1 MKKKILLVVVLV
13 VLLLG
18 VGAAYAYFETD
29 FFKTEK
35 EIFLSYLLNDKMTT
49 DEEKM
54 AQYFEKKETTSHT
67 YSGELGMTA
76 NGMEDESVE
85 MLNGSNIT
93 FEGATNPA
101 QKLTEMELTANLATG
116 VNIPIMYKQ
125 DGETY
130 GIQTNLLD
138 ERYIAIRNENLKA
151 LVEMFGLDST
161 SVPDKIE
168 VEDMTFTEEET
179 KTLKE
184 KYVGILEEDLPEELF
199 SKEKVDSQTIITLSM
214 GQDKFVEVL
223 RKILETLRDDEIIL
237 NKLPVGYD
245 KETFQ
250 SSIDEILSD
259 IGKTSSSEN
268 KVEIKLYIE
277 NKAIN
282 MLELKYYEGD
292 ANILNAVISTETV
305 ENDVIVEATMR
316 VQENDETAEIS
327 AKVQYKDILTLDN
340 VEETIQVKMLTE
352 GTTEDIDMSIDFTN
366 TVKFEEKEI
375 ENFNDTNSII
385 LNDATEEEIMDLLTA
400 IYSNLGLM

>member
-1 MKKKILLVVVLV
+1 
-13 VLLLG
+13 
-18 VGAAYAYFETD
+18 
-29 FFKTEK
+29 
-35 EIFLSYLLNDKMTT
+35 
-49 DEEKM
+49 
-54 AQYFEKKETTSHT
+54 
-67 YSGELGMTA
+67 
-76 NGMEDESVE
+76 
-85 MLNGSNIT
+85 
-93 FEGATNPA
+93 
-101 QKLTEMELTANLATG
+101 
-116 VNIPIMYKQ
+116 
-125 DGETY
+125 
-130 GIQTNLLD
+130 
-138 ERYIAIRNENLKA
+138 
-151 LVEMFGLDST
+151 MFGLDST

-282 MLELKYYEGD
+282 MLELKYYEGN

-385 LNDATEEEIMDLLTA
+385 LNDATEEEMMDLLTA